1 MTRILVTGGA
11 GFIGSVLAE
20 KLLSNKEN
28 YVVIVDDLSTGS
40 KEKLPW
46 DFPGDNWR
54 FVKADVNEYRDISE
68 IMLGKKFDY
77 VFHYAALVGVQRTQ
91 ENPVK
96 VLRDIEGFKHV
107 LNLSKSTGVKRI
119 FFSSSSE
126 VYGEPVELPQH
137 EQTTPLNSKVPYAV
151 VKNIGEAFLRSYQ
164 QEFGLDYTIFRFF
177 NTYGPKQS
185 DDFVM
190 SKFLFKALKG
200 EDITIYGDGSQTRT
214 FCFCDDNIDACL
226 NAFYE
231 NKIINDVI
239 NIGGEI
245 EIRIIDLAQK
255 IIEATNS
262 SSKIIHLP
270 PLKDGDMARRCP
282 DNAKMRSLLG
292 RDLMTLDQGLKKLL
306 EDPHFQIK
314 K

>member
-292 RDLMTLDQGLKKLL
+292 RDLITLDQGLKKLL